1 MRPVL
6 AATLALLLAGCAT
19 DGMPSLPLPGQSE
32 TSQRREIARVLEDL
46 HDGVDGK
53 KIFKVMANI
62 SPSYRDE
69 EGRNKAG
76 VQQALKDF
84 FGQYRR
90 IRVTRT
96 NPRLQFEG
104 AEAVATESIGLIAE
118 PFQVE
123 QAELNW
129 YGEVKIWLRRSGGS
143 WEITRVSRAG

>member
-1 MRPVL
+1 MRPAL
-6 AATLALLLAGCAT
+6 AAALVLLLVGCAT

-32 TSQRREIARVLEDL
+32 ASQRREIARVLEDL

-62 SPSYRDE
+62 SPAYRDE

-104 AEAVATESIGLIAE
+104 VEAVATESIGLIAE

-129 YGEVKIWLRRSGGS
+129 YGKVKIWLRRSGGS

>member
-1 MRPVL
+1 
-6 AATLALLLAGCAT
+6 
-19 DGMPSLPLPGQSE
+19 
-32 TSQRREIARVLEDL
+32 
-46 HDGVDGK
+46 VDGK
-53 KIFKVMANI
+53 KIFKVMANV
-62 SPSYRDE
+62 SPAYRDE

-104 AEAVATESIGLIAE
+104 VEAVATESIGIIAE

>member
-1 MRPVL
+1 MRPAL
-6 AATLALLLAGCAT
+6 AATLALLFVGCAT
-19 DGMPSLPLPGQSE
+19 DGMPSLPLPGQSGA
-32 TSQRREIARVLEDL
+32 SQRSEIARVLEDL

-53 KIFKVMANI
+53 KIFKVMAHV
-62 SPSYRDE
+62 SPVYLDQ

-76 VQQALKDF
+76 VQQAVKDF
-84 FGQYRR
+84 FSQYRR

-96 NPRLQFEG
+96 NPRLQFDG
-104 AEAVATESIGLIAE
+104 DEAVATESIGLIAE
-118 PFQVE
+118 PFEME